1 MEWLKKQR
9 SSEGAGPS
17 KHIPQMDSTMP
28 GRGTTRDYTDK
39 MLLAALQEAQT
50 TVRAYDTKA
59 QIVGVGYILA
69 LNLVLHFGD
78 LLPTHAPLGP
88 LFFAGVWGV
97 LIMPILQFGQV
108 IHPSRIRAEKDLV
121 AKKFC
126 GSEQSV
132 YYVDPS
138 TFANLGDFVRE
149 ALTSDWTSVLAAE
162 LLKVSRVRIIK
173 QTRFR
178 RALMMTVVSFIV
190 LAADQFLRSLA
201 IVR

>member
-1 MEWLKKQR
+1 M
-9 SSEGAGPS
+9 AA
-17 KHIPQMDSTMP
+17 
-28 GRGTTRDYTDK
+28 RGTTRDYTDK

-88 LFFAGVWGV
+88 LFFAAVWGV

-108 IHPSRIRAEKDLV
+108 IHPSRTRAEKDLV
-121 AKKFC
+121 AQKFC
-126 GSEQSV
+126 GSEQRV

-149 ALTSDWTSVLAAE
+149 ALTADWTSVLAAE

-201 IVR
+201 VVR